1 MEKKLQ
7 DKIALI
13 EKREP
18 IVSVL
23 QEKGVKAA
31 YDESLKRKREEEE
44 ERVVKRKKAEE
55 VNATSMCWHNDIN
68 FEKCKYVCFCLK
80 EITNIEE
87 AKGRIAYLEAALQ
100 KKREDLAKE
109 V

>member
-7 DKIALI
+7 DKIALV

-18 IVSVL
+18 IVTVL

-44 ERVVKRKKAEE
+44 ERVVKRKKAED
-55 VNATSMCWHNDIN
+55 VNAT
-68 FEKCKYVCFCLK
+68 
-80 EITNIEE
+80 
-87 AKGRIAYLEAALQ
+87 
-100 KKREDLAKE
+100 
-109 V
+109 